1 MTRQKKEEKYQTQS
15 TSIKLDQTNK
25 SKQKKKNEYSEKTPF
40 KSKYKEG
47 YVTPSNYIAE
57 LIFEKR
63 NETFNSGKCPERFWT
78 KDNKLHGAYKGQV
91 IAAAKLLKKYNADS
105 VIKAV
110 KSPEAKYILKIQDK
124 KLVPIIEKFEKSRL
138 DKELVES
145 YNTTEAISKPFRSG
159 KKNILKDL

>member
-1 MTRQKKEEKYQTQS
+1 MIQINHCQS
-15 TSIKLDQTNK
+15 TSIKSDRRKQNK
-25 SKQKKKNEYSEKTPF
+25 INECTDKTPF

-91 IAAAKLLKKYNADS
+91 IAAAKLLKKYNAES

-124 KLVPIIEKFEKSRL
+124 KLIPIIEEFEKNRVDKKL
-138 DKELVES
+138 DES
-145 YNTTEAISKPFRSG
+145 YNRTEGLAKPFRSN
-159 KKNILKDL
+159 KKNVFKDL